1 MQSNNY
7 SKKNYTINK
16 ERKSRGLSKFNID
29 MRTWEMHIKWIR
41 RSQVVAIIHLLG
53 PRSALVE
60 PLRPH
65 SKKMIQPS
73 RARN

>member
-7 SKKNYTINK
+7 YTIDK
-16 ERKSRGLSKFNID
+16 ERKSRVLSKFNMD

-41 RSQVVAIIHLLG
+41 RISQVVAIIHLLG

-60 PLRPH
+60 P
-65 SKKMIQPS
+65 
-73 RARN
+73 

>member
-7 SKKNYTINK
+7 YRIDK
-16 ERKSRGLSKFNID
+16 ERKSRVLSKFNID

-41 RSQVVAIIHLLG
+41 RSIVVAIIHLLG

-60 PLRPH
+60 PL
-65 SKKMIQPS
+65 KQPS

>member
-41 RSQVVAIIHLLG
+41 RSQVG